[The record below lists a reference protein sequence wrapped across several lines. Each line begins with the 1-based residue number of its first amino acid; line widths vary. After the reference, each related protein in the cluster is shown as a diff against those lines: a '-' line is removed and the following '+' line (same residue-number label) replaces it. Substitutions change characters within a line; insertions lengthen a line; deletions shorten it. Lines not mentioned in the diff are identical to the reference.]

1 MCFHGTC
8 LDKLALPCAN
18 ATTKKARAK
27 ASAAEAARRA
37 QSAAK
42 IAQLAKDKKEGA
54 EAEAAEAAAAAA
66 AAAATTESGKGAELL
81 KEGED
86 AAAGVEEFKED
97 EEEEEEEEAEEEEEE
112 EEEEEPVEEGVSDA
126 AAVADA
132 QLYSDF
138 RATLE
143 RGIEVGA
150 PPQPYPYYSTHKPL
164 HSVRRSA
171 AFQCGFSSLCVSL
184 FSR

>member
-54 EAEAAEAAAAAA
+54 EAEAVEAAAAAAA

-97 EEEEEEEEAEEEEEE
+97 EEEEEEAEEE

-150 PPQPYPYYSTHKPL
+150 PPHPYSYYSTHKPC